1 MHFMNSTA
9 KGMNMT
15 MKFRA
20 ETRVAYVADDGQVF
34 DTIVEAQE
42 YCIAREIE
50 ALLQQD
56 GTLYLEYGV
65 DVEVATWLVSNA
77 QKISALLKPLIL
89 E

>member
-20 ETRVAYVADDGQVF
+20 ETRVAYVADDGEVF
-34 DTIVEAQE
+34 YDIVKAQE
-42 YCIAREIE
+42 YCITREIE

-56 GTLYLEYGV
+56 LYLEYGV
-65 DVEVATWLVSNA
+65 DVEVAAWLVRNA
-77 QKISALLKPLIL
+77 QKISELLKPLIR